1 MNAEKHFQKA
11 QRLEQG
17 QNQLDPVHHGELV
30 IEGCYMAA
38 HHYIEAG
45 AEWRGVAHPQA
56 HAHKDNTRLL
66 KQANAPDSIQDAWR
80 TLETLRPSGIY
91 GKEPDESAG
100 ATAQASLQVIKG
112 WTEEARP
119 HP

>member
-1 MNAEKHFQKA
+1 MKAEDHFQKA
-11 QRLEQG
+11 QRLEKG
-17 QNQLDPVHHGELV
+17 QHQLDPVHYGELV

-45 AEWRGVAHPQA
+45 TEWRGVSHPQA
-56 HAHKDNTRLL
+56 HAHKDNVRLL
-66 KQANAPDSIQDAWR
+66 KQANAPNTVQDAWR

-91 GKEPDESAG
+91 GKEPDELAG
-100 ATAQASLQVIKG
+100 AKAQAALQVIKD
-112 WTEEARP
+112 WAEEARP